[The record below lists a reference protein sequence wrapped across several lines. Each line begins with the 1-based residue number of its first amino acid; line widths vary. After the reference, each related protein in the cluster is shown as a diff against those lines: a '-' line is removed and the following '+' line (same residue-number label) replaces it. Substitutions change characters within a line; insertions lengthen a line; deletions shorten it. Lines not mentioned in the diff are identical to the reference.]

1 MSYAAAGGAYRS
13 GSLGAL
19 GEAACPDGFFQSCLL
34 TQPGAPKQ
42 CSCLPIPPPPTA
54 TAVMTQQASTHWG
67 LIAAAALSVLVI
79 YKFVL

>member
-1 MSYAAAGGAYRS
+1 MSYARAYRS
-13 GSLGAL
+13 GSL

-34 TQPGAPKQ
+34 TQPGKPAQ
-42 CSCLPIPPPPTA
+42 CSCLKTPPAPTA

-67 LIAAAALSVLVI
+67 LIAAGILAGLVI